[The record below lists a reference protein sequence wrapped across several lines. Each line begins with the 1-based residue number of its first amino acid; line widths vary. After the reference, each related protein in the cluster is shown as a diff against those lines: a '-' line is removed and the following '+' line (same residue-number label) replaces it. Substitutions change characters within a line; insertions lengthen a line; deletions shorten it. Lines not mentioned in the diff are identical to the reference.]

1 MSIQDKVALVTGA
14 SRGIGRGVALE
25 LSSRGAKVVVNYN
38 SSTDAAQQ
46 VVDAIR
52 QQGGEAMMAHAD
64 VSSLEQVN
72 AMVEQ
77 VIDTWGSID
86 ILVNNAGIIK
96 DNLLMRMSDDD
107 WHRVIDVN
115 LNGTFYCS
123 RAVIRPM
130 VRQRWGRIVNIG
142 SVVGLRGNP
151 GQANYAAAKAGIIGF
166 TKALAKEVASRGVTV
181 NTVTPGYISTDVVEI
196 MPQAFKDGIL
206 ERTPMGEFGA
216 VEDVSHI
223 VAFLASQEA
232 RYITGQAISV
242 DGGLAI

>member
-206 ERTPMGEFGA
+206 ERTPMGECGA
-216 VEDVSHI
+216 VDDVSHI
-223 VAFLASQEA
+223 VVFLAYQEA
-232 RYITGQAISV
+232 RYITGQTISV